1 MMAEITQLV
10 AALGGLSALIVSIL
24 YYKQNKKRKQVE
36 TKAIEIE
43 SLTQLV
49 HELQRDRDSMKKEID
64 ELKNAL
70 RVSDS
75 EKISMERENVIY
87 RRSFMSRSLC
97 DRENCPIIEK
107 RDTLIAKK

>member
-1 MMAEITQLV
+1 MAEITQLV

-49 HELQRDRDSMKKEID
+49 HELQRDRDSMKKEI
-64 ELKNAL
+64 E
-70 RVSDS
+70 
-75 EKISMERENVIY
+75 
-87 RRSFMSRSLC
+87 
-97 DRENCPIIEK
+97 
-107 RDTLIAKK
+107 

>member
-75 EKISMERENVIY
+75 EKISMEREIVIY

-97 DRENCPIIEK
+97 DRVNCPIIEK

>member
-1 MMAEITQLV
+1 MIAEITQLI
-10 AALGGLSALIVSIL
+10 AAIGGLSALIVSIL
-24 YYKQNKKRKQVE
+24 YYKQNKRRKQVE

-43 SLTQLV
+43 SLTKLV

-70 RVSDS
+70 RVSDA
-75 EKISMERENVIY
+75 EKINMERENIIY
-87 RRSFMSRSLC
+87 KRSFMSRSLC
-97 DRENCPIIEK
+97 DRENCPIVEK

>member
-75 EKISMERENVIY
+75 EKISMERESVIC
-87 RRSFMSRSLC
+87 RRAFMSRSLC
-97 DRENCPIIEK
+97 DRESCPIIEK
-107 RDTLIAKK
+107 RDILMSKQ

>member
-97 DRENCPIIEK
+97 DRVNCPIIEK